1 MIPDYK
7 KGKDSAIR
15 ILKLNNRRSKI
26 NPEDNSGT
34 VLVSHR
40 LLSSDEHALR
50 ILCLFLGSNNGTR
63 RIQRSEIR
71 LPITAHPT
79 RSKRL

>member
-15 ILKLNNRRSKI
+15 ILTLNNRQSKI
-26 NPEDNSGT
+26 DPENNSGT

-40 LLSSDEHALR
+40 TLTPADDVSL
-50 ILCLFLGSNNGTR
+50 ILCLFLESNNRACRVQGR
-63 RIQRSEIR
+63 EIR
-71 LPITAHPT
+71 LPVTTHPT